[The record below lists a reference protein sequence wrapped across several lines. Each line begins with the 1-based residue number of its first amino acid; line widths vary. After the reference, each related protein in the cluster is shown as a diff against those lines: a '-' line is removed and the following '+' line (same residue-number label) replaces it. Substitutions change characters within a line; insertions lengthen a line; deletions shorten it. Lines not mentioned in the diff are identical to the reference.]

1 MALTKLNPHAART
14 TLIVLSVAVLVAA
27 CASSTSS
34 SSTSAAASGSSTASR
49 PAIAACLRKH
59 GINFP
64 AGRRPDGGT
73 PPSGTPGAGSATPPA
88 GAPPAGAPP
97 SGFPGGAAG
106 GSKFRAALKACGANL
121 PAGRRPAQFSRQRIQ
136 KYVTCVHQH
145 GYDLPNPNLS
155 GNGPVFPSKI
165 RSNAKF
171 QAASKAC
178 QSLLA
183 PPQPGGGSSST

>member
-1 MALTKLNPHAART
+1 MTPTKLNPRAVRT
-14 TLIVLSVAVLVAA
+14 TLIALSVAVLVAA
-27 CASSTSS
+27 CGSSTSS

-59 GINFP
+59 GINLP
-64 AGRRPDGGT
+64 AGRRPGAGA

-88 GAPPAGAPP
+88 GAPP

-106 GSKFRAALKACGANL
+106 SSKFRAALKACGANL

-145 GYDLPNPNLS
+145 GYDLPTPNLS

-183 PPQPGGGSSST
+183 PPQPGGGPSST